1 MGSIT
6 VRNDKLTFDFRYRGL
21 RCREQS
27 KLDDTKVNRKR
38 LEQILKRIESEITLG
53 QFVYKN
59 YFPNSKRVEKFNEI
73 EAKKVAVRLSEG
85 LEEVD
90 QASPHFSEFALL
102 WLSEKKI
109 EWRESNYA
117 TVEDVLNLHLL
128 PVFGDKK
135 LSDIKKA
142 DILNFRSTL
151 AKVTGRTNG
160 KLSASRI
167 NHIMTPLRV
176 IMNEAAERFEFT
188 SPWKN
193 IKALPVPRT
202 DIKPFTLDQV
212 QLFLTNVRPDFRCY
226 FLTRFFTGLRTSE
239 VDGLLWTKIDFKT
252 REIHIH
258 QALVKGKLIPTK
270 TDGSYRTIQMSEFVY
285 NALLAHKKA
294 VGHRSQYV
302 FSTANGTHLQNRY
315 ISRHVWYPTLAKCY
329 LEKRNPYQT
338 RHTAATLWLAA
349 GESPEWIAYQMGHSS
364 TTMLFRVYSRFV
376 PNLTRQDGSAFE
388 RLLISKFPELPMES
402 N

>member
-1 MGSIT
+1 MGSIN
-6 VRNDKLTFDFRYRGL
+6 VRNGKLAFDFRYRGI

-27 KLDDTKVNRKR
+27 QLDDTKPNRKR
-38 LEQILKRIESEITLG
+38 LEQILKRIESEIMLDQFDYG
-53 QFVYKN
+53 Q
-59 YFPNSKRVEKFNEI
+59 YFPTSKKVEKFQTLQQKKAECLVNE
-73 EAKKVAVRLSEG
+73 SQDTT
-85 LEEVD
+85 EVN
-90 QASPHFSEFALL
+90 FSEFAQL

-109 EWRESNYA
+109 EWRESNYV
-117 TVEDVLNLHLL
+117 TVEGVLEQHLI
-128 PVFGDKK
+128 PAFGNKK

-160 KLSASRI
+160 KLSASRM

-193 IKALPVPRT
+193 IKALVVPRT
-202 DIKPFTLDQV
+202 DIKPFTLDEV
-212 QLFLTNVRPDFRCY
+212 LLFLDKVQPDYYCY
-226 FLTRFFTGLRTSE
+226 FTTRFFMGLRTGE
-239 VDGLLWTKIDFKT
+239 IDGLPWKNVDFANK
-252 REIHIH
+252 EIHVH
-258 QALVKGKLIPTK
+258 QSLVRGKIIPTK
-270 TDGSYRTIQMSEFVY
+270 TDGSYRTLQMSDFVY
-285 NALLAHKKA
+285 SALLAHKKV
-294 VGHRSQYV
+294 VGNRSEFV
-302 FSTANGTHLQNRY
+302 FSTRNGTHLQNRY
-315 ISRHVWYPTLAKCY
+315 VSRHVWYPTLSACW

-349 GESPEWIAYQMGHSS
+349 GESPEWIANQMGHSS

-388 RLLISKFPELPMES
+388 RLLTSKFSATQQES
-402 N
+402 TND

>member
-1 MGSIT
+1 MGSI
-6 VRNDKLTFDFRYRGL
+6 REIRGKLAFDFRFNGL
-21 RCREQS
+21 RCRELS

-73 EAKKVAVRLSEG
+73 EVKKVEVRLSEG
-85 LEEVD
+85 PEEIELD
-90 QASPHFSEFALL
+90 SPHFSEFALL

-176 IMNEAAERFEFT
+176 IINEAAERFEFT

-202 DIKPFTLDQV
+202 DIKPLTLDEV
-212 QLFLTNVRPDFRCY
+212 LLFISKVPITYYCY
-226 FLTRFFTGLRTSE
+226 FVVRFFMGLRTGE
-239 VDGLLWTKIDFKT
+239 IDGLPWKNIDFKNKQ
-252 REIHIH
+252 IYIH
-258 QALVKGKLIPTK
+258 QALVRGKVIATK
-270 TDGSYRTIQMSEFVY
+270 TDGSYRTIHMNEFVYKALLEHKKKIGQRSEFV
-285 NALLAHKKA
+285 
-294 VGHRSQYV
+294 
-302 FSTANGTHLQNRY
+302 FSNVDGSYLSNRY
-315 ISRHVWYPTLAKCY
+315 VSRHVWYPTLALCF

-349 GESPEWIAYQMGHSS
+349 GESPEWIAHQMGHSS
-364 TTMLFRVYSRFV
+364 TTMLFRVYSRYV
-376 PNLTRQDGSAFE
+376 PNLTRQDGSAFDSI
-388 RLLISKFPELPMES
+388 LNQKIIDKKMEL
-402 N
+402 